1 MKSKIAGL
9 LLLTIIFISCM
20 CASSVYATDSTPL
33 VADITIIDSNGND
46 MSYCPPESGGPGAI
60 LNTALDYT
68 NCTYKMSVNNNYG
81 STIKTD
87 FGTFTFKEKVNNSY
101 IYTCPVT
108 PKDITNKSGEFD
120 LIFKATN
127 VDTEKEETLDAW
139 FLFYTVAYKGN
150 SNLKVGTEDFIKSGS
165 VVKDVL
171 YLENGTVVYDE
182 SRNTLRLYNYNG
194 EIFYTNMGSTFNID
208 VAGNCSYTTL
218 TEDTNTGI
226 KFDSENAN
234 LPKTVELVA
243 EKVTEGTVYN
253 TVTTTLNDSV
263 TKFYVYDI
271 SLKNGNVSIQPN
283 GKVKISVPIPD
294 DIDTS
299 NLVVYRISENGEK
312 TEYTAK
318 VETIGNTKYAIFETD
333 HFSTYVLAEKAVTTD
348 TPQEETTDTTSKEET
363 VQETKR
369 VLDNEPKTGVLNT
382 VAIAGVVLS
391 ISLVGFIVCRKK
403 MYK

>member
-1 MKSKIAGL
+1 MKLIVGL
-9 LLLTIIFISCM
+9 
-20 CASSVYATDSTPL
+20 
-33 VADITIIDSNGND
+33 GN
-46 MSYCPPESGGPGAI
+46 PE
-60 LNTALDYT
+60 LKY
-68 NCTYKMSVNNNYG
+68 
-81 STIKTD
+81 
-87 FGTFTFKEKVNNSY
+87 TFTRHNMGFSAV
-101 IYTCPVT
+101 
-108 PKDITNKSGEFD
+108 DIMLDKLGGLTLDNTKFNGCFTKTKYQNDDIIISKPLTYMNLSGEFIRD
-120 LIFKATN
+120 ISN
-127 VDTEKEETLDAW
+127 
-139 FLFYTVAYKGN
+139 FYKINHKDIIVIYDELALPVGKIRITKTGSAGGHNGIK
-150 SNLKVGTEDFIKSGS
+150 SIIKNLGTEDFIKSGS